1 MLGKLASGEMV
12 VDRFNSH
19 NHIGLSRFLPVALAR
34 INSLGRGF
42 LVEEVDFGSS
52 IGETICVP
60 TGPGDEIVFAQR
72 PKRFGLTRFVKNR
85 KSEPCSSLVVIL
97 KVGDCGEYVL
107 ITAFVGTRPEPEP
120 WDERNFAQ
128 QADPSAARKAAFRFW
143 LSHALVWGAEPI
155 VPGTETTV
163 CPW

>member
-52 IGETICVP
+52 M
-60 TGPGDEIVFAQR
+60 
-72 PKRFGLTRFVKNR
+72 TRFVKNR